1 MKLESALRVLT
12 YHGSGRKSREDLNTY
27 DIVITTYGALSSEY
41 APRSA
46 KQPPPIPRKEGLFSI
61 EWRRVIL
68 DEGHTIRNPS
78 TRSAL
83 AATAL
88 LAQSR
93 WVLTGTPIINSLK
106 DLFSLVRFLRIT
118 GGLERLEIF
127 NSVLIRPLNQGHEDA
142 SLLLQAI
149 MSTVCLR
156 RKKEMKFVDLRLP
169 NIEEYVHPVEFLPH
183 EQEKYDAL
191 TAEGQGLLRKY
202 ETSGPNSSSRP
213 QDTYRHLLEI
223 LLRLRQVC
231 NHWKLCGD
239 RVTSLLADLGENKV
253 LDLTSENISRLQEM
267 LQLSIET
274 QDDCPVCLEPLH
286 TPVIT
291 ACAHVFGNECIERV
305 IETQHRCPMCR
316 AEPLE
321 LEAIVKPME
330 MCGESA
336 LSTEQIDIDPQS
348 SSSKVE
354 ALFNILRST
363 QRCKPGTKTVVFS
376 QWTSFLDIVQAK
388 LETEEFVFARIDGK
402 MAAPT
407 RDAGKSTVES
417 PSFLPYIAMTCRAI
431 M

>member
-1 MKLESALRVLT
+1 MKPESALRVLT
-12 YHGSGRKSREDLNTY
+12 YHGSGKKSREDFNTY
-27 DIVITTYGALSSEY
+27 DVVITTYGALSSEY
-41 APRSA
+41 N
-46 KQPPPIPRKEGLFSI
+46 PPQSTEPRKDGLDGLFSI
-61 EWRRVIL
+61 TWRRIIL
-68 DEGHTIRNPS
+68 DEGHVIRNPS

-93 WVLTGTPIINSLK
+93 WVLTGTPIINTLK

-169 NIEEYVHPVEFLPH
+169 NLEEYVHPVEFLPH

-202 ETSGPNSSSRP
+202 ETSGRNPSSRP
-213 QDTYRHLLEI
+213 QETYRHLLEI

-239 RVTSLLADLGENKV
+239 RVTSLLADLGDKAV
-253 LDLTSENISRLQEM
+253 VDLTPDNILMLQQM
-267 LQLSIET
+267 LQLSIDT
-274 QDDCPVCLEPLH
+274 ADDCAICLEPLH

-321 LEAIVKPME
+321 LESIVRPKNLG
-330 MCGESA
+330 GEST
-336 LSTEQIDIDPQS
+336 LSTELIDIDPQS

-363 QRCKPGTKTVVFS
+363 QKSKPGTKTVVFS

-388 LETEEFVFARIDGK
+388 LESEEFVFARIDGT

-417 PSFLPYIAMTCRAI
+417 PCFPSIQCY
-431 M
+431 